1 MRIITS
7 YGFSECFSAGKWSKI
22 NLTDSYFI
30 IAVLFVRSLQC
41 LFDFVLAA
49 SNQRKTHLLA
59 RAHNLPLVHIQLVPR
74 FMSAC
79 AHLMHSGN
87 RVFFQVLSIKPAR
100 WCKYWW
106 CTILPQIFA
115 DIWGQ
120 VSSGWVSVFL
130 CLHMH
135 FFSGA
140 LHVGWES
147 LGSILF
153 RILLTV
159 CKNHPISYWVLG
171 VLLQLESE
179 GENKR
184 EIFQSYFQIQ

>member
-1 MRIITS
+1 MLIVQ
-7 YGFSECFSAGKWSKI
+7 AKI
-22 NLTDSYFI
+22 NPTASYFI
-30 IAVLFVRSLQC
+30 IAVLFVWSLHWFCACCKWPEENPFIGSSTQFA
-41 LFDFVLAA
+41 LGSHPAGAKIHERLRTFDAF
-49 SNQRKTHLLA
+49 RK
-59 RAHNLPLVHIQLVPR
+59 
-74 FMSAC
+74 SA
-79 AHLMHSGN
+79 
-87 RVFFQVLSIKPAR
+87 FFQVLSIKPAR

-120 VSSGWVSVFL
+120 VSSDQSEGRVFL

-140 LHVGWES
+140 LRGGWES
-147 LGSILF
+147 LGSMFHGSMSF
-153 RILLTV
+153 RILLNV
-159 CKNHPISYWVLG
+159 CRNHSISHWVLG
-171 VLLQLESE
+171 VLLQLDSE

>member
-41 LFDFVLAA
+41 LFDFVLVA
-49 SNQRKTHLLA
+49 SNKRKTHLLA
-59 RAHNLPLVHIQLVPR
+59 RAHSLPLVHIQLVPR

-120 VSSGWVSVFL
+120 VSSDQSERRVFL

-140 LHVGWES
+140 LRGGWES
-147 LGSILF
+147 LGSMFHGSMSF
-153 RILLTV
+153 RILLNV
-159 CKNHPISYWVLG
+159 CRNHSINIG
-171 VLLQLESE
+171 C
-179 GENKR
+179 
-184 EIFQSYFQIQ
+184 